1 LTTNSWTPASSAP
14 SMAALHSSVIS
25 RQASRYSGEPGE
37 PWWGWT
43 TPATPSMSTEMKTF
57 RVV

>member
-1 LTTNSWTPASSAP
+1 
-14 SMAALHSSVIS
+14 LHSSVIS
-25 RQASRYSGEPGE
+25 RQASRYSGEPGA

-57 RVV
+57 RVL